1 MGQRAGPSLLT
12 MNFHELKTAIPAHLF
27 KCSNGASLRLLVR
40 DIALSFILAYVVL
53 RLDAVVSSM
62 NCETAARQLLKY
74 VCLSVPWIAYWWFQG
89 LVLTGIWVIGHEC
102 GHGSLFTS
110 QRFCDII
117 GFVCH
122 SALWTPYFSWKITHH
137 SHHRHHAS
145 MEKDEHWVPQTRSEA
160 LIGDSVFED
169 TPIVTVML
177 LVVQQ
182 VAGFPFYLLFNVSGQ
197 RTYPKATGHFNP
209 FSTALFQRNQRWAV
223 VMSDL
228 GILLTTFV
236 VRCASIRFGGWQVFR
251 LYGIPCLAVSHWVT
265 MIVFLQHTD
274 PELPHYRRSTWNFSR
289 GALSTMDRDFLGWQ
303 GRFFLHN
310 IAHFHVAHHLFPKMP
325 LYHTPEATLILKET
339 LGDQYHASSEPI
351 FSVLWRNYH
360 LCQFVE
366 DHDEVA
372 YYKDRWGQNRF
383 LDGFVAHSRGLN
395 ARG

>member
-1 MGQRAGPSLLT
+1 MHGRNL
-12 MNFHELKTAIPAHLF
+12 HELKSAIPAHLF
-27 KCSNGASLRLLVR
+27 KCSNVISLQLLVR
-40 DIALSFILAYVVL
+40 DIAMSLILAYSVL
-53 RLDAVVSSM
+53 RLDAVLSCM
-62 NCETAARQLLKY
+62 IWEMGLLKH
-74 VCLSVPWIAYWWFQG
+74 VCLSVPWMVYWWFQG
-89 LVLTGIWVIGHEC
+89 LVLTGIWVVGHEC
-102 GHGSLFTS
+102 GHGSFFTS
-110 QRFCDII
+110 QLFCDIV

-160 LIGDSVFED
+160 LIEDSVFDD

-197 RTYPKATGHFNP
+197 RTYPKATGHFNRKSVLFTA
-209 FSTALFQRNQRWAV
+209 FSTALFHRRQRWAV
-223 VMSDL
+223 IMSDL
-228 GILLTTFV
+228 GILLMVFV
-236 VRCASIRFGGWQVFR
+236 VRYASIRFGGWRVFR
-251 LYGIPCLAVSHWVT
+251 LYGIPCLTVSHWVT

-274 PELPHYRRSTWNFSR
+274 PELPHYRRSAWSFTR

-325 LYHTPEATLILKET
+325 LYHAPEATLILKGI
-339 LGDQYHASSEPI
+339 LGDQYHASSEPV
-351 FSVLWRNYH
+351 FPVLWRNYH

-366 DHDEVA
+366 DHGKVA
-372 YYKDRWGQNRF
+372 YYKDRRGQNRF
-383 LDGFVAHSRGLN
+383 LDDFVAQSGGLN
-395 ARG
+395 TCG